1 MKKRCATAKMKC
13 KRYCFILLVVS
24 IFMLSCSKQNSIRIY
39 IANEGDGT
47 ISVIDSKKL
56 EVIKTIKLDGMP
68 HNVNVDPL
76 GRYFYATNHEGE
88 EEMPADGHAGHVPY
102 LRILDIKN
110 NKLLHSITMNE
121 IAAHVVPSK
130 DGRFVY
136 VSREGGN
143 TVVEVDIDKE
153 QITRVFNVG
162 EGPHGF
168 VLSNNGKRLYVPN
181 MRSNDVSIVDIE
193 TGNEERINLVYDTNK
208 CETPVAMG
216 ITNDDKYSFVTCG
229 KSFEIYKID
238 NSNKKIV
245 ARIELKKG
253 EFPGPIQVPVH
264 PSNKYL

>member
-1 MKKRCATAKMKC
+1 MKKRSYIGKIKC
-13 KRYCFILLVVS
+13 KRYCFILIVIS
-24 IFMLSCSKQNSIRIY
+24 IFMLSCSKQYPIKIY
-39 IANEGDGT
+39 VANEGDGT
-47 ISVIDSKKL
+47 ISVIDAEKL

-88 EEMPADGHAGHVPY
+88 NIKEDSEHDSDSHTGHIPY
-102 LRILDIKN
+102 LRILDIRN
-110 NKLLHSITMNE
+110 NKLLHSIPMFE

-136 VSREGGN
+136 VSKEGGN

-153 QITRVFNVG
+153 QIIRVFKVG

-168 VLSNNGKRLYVPN
+168 VLSNDGKRLHVPN

-193 TGNEERINLVYDTNK
+193 SGNEERISLLYNTDK

-216 ITNDDKYSFVTCG
+216 ISNDDRYSFVT
-229 KSFEIYKID
+229 
-238 NSNKKIV
+238 
-245 ARIELKKG
+245 
-253 EFPGPIQVPVH
+253 
-264 PSNKYL
+264 